1 MKIMRPKLVS
11 QHHTTLQASFVV
23 QTPLTKPLAAARR
36 SRCGAIAVWPLDR
49 QRSMQLKFMG
59 VPLFTTKLDRDVA
72 SVFSLTIMAVLQGVR
87 IACRGSA
94 SIG

>member
-1 MKIMRPKLVS
+1 
-11 QHHTTLQASFVV
+11 
-23 QTPLTKPLAAARR
+23 
-36 SRCGAIAVWPLDR
+36 
-49 QRSMQLKFMG
+49 MQLKFMG